1 VRPRGGRVPHGKF
14 GPPALRLRIVEIIKV
29 LLLAAAA
36 GYAGVLLLAWLGQE
50 KLLFYPR
57 PVESK
62 PVAPVG
68 WRLKEISFTTRDGTH
83 LAGVLALPPVAKPP
97 LVIYF
102 GGNAEE
108 VTYFAAMANEYYGT
122 RALLLVN
129 YRSYGNSE
137 GKPGEAPL
145 VSDGL
150 ELFDWARNR
159 GDIDGTRIAIH
170 GRSLGSGVAVQV
182 AAARP
187 AKCVVLTSPFL
198 SAREVAKE
206 LYPWLPVSLLLR
218 HPFDSAARAPGIKVP
233 ALFFMG
239 TIDTL
244 VPMWQSERLA
254 SLWGGPAERVVFE
267 GFGHNDI
274 HVNPRYGTSIREFLD
289 RCL

>member
-1 VRPRGGRVPHGKF
+1 MRARGGRVPHGNF
-14 GPPALRLRIVEIIKV
+14 GPPALRHRIVEIFQV
-29 LLLAAAA
+29 LLLAAVA
-36 GYAGVLLLAWLGQE
+36 GYAGVVLLAWLGQE

-57 PVESK
+57 PIESK
-62 PVAPVG
+62 PVAPAG
-68 WRLKEISFTTRDGTH
+68 WTLEEVAFTSRDGTR
-83 LAGVLALPPVAKPP
+83 LAGVLLLPPVSKPP

-108 VTYFAAMANEYYGT
+108 VTSFAPMANEYYAN

-129 YRSYGNSE
+129 YRAYGASA
-137 GKPGEAPL
+137 GKPGEAAL

-150 ELFDWARNR
+150 ELFDWARAR
-159 GDIDGTRIAIH
+159 SDIDGSRIAVH

-187 AKCVVLTSPFL
+187 VKCVMLTSPFL
-198 SAREVAKE
+198 SAREVARE

-239 TIDTL
+239 AADTL
-244 VPMWQSERLA
+244 VPMWQSEQLA
-254 SLWGGPAERVVFE
+254 SLWGGPAERKVFE

-274 HVNPRYGTSIREFLD
+274 HVNPQYGIAIREFLD